1 MNKQEIGLF
10 SGSFNPIH
18 VGHLMLASYL
28 CEFTRLEEIWFVVT
42 PHNPLKESAEL
53 LDDELRLQMVRLAL
67 EDYERMRVSDVEFH
81 MPRPSYTIDTLSKLS
96 HTHPDKNFTLIIGG
110 DNWTYF
116 NRWKAYQRLIDTVP
130 ILIYPRLGEA
140 VVIPEQYRDT
150 IQLVNA
156 PLVEVSSTFI
166 RKSIREK
173 KNMRAF
179 VPAKVYDFIEQ
190 HGLYR

>member
-1 MNKQEIGLF
+1 MNKKEIGLF

-18 VGHLMLASYL
+18 AGHLMLANYL

-42 PHNPLKESAEL
+42 PHNPLKKSGEL

-67 EDYERMRVSDVEFH
+67 EDYERIRVSDVEFH

-96 HTHPDKNFTLIIGG
+96 HTHPDKSFTLIIGG

-116 NRWKAYQRLIDTVP
+116 NRWKAYQQLMDTYP
-130 ILIYPRLGEA
+130 IVIYPRLGET
-140 VVIPEQYRDT
+140 VIIPEQYRDT
-150 IQLVNA
+150 IQQVNA
-156 PLVEVSSTFI
+156 PVVEVSSTFI
-166 RKSIREK
+166 RESIRKK

-179 VPAKVYDFIEQ
+179 LPAKVYEFIEQ

>member
-166 RKSIREK
+166 RKSIQEK